1 MALFQDI
8 KERTAHYLAA
18 NLPSTMKDLVVDM
31 KAIMISGR
39 TLAQGASCES
49 KMTKDFFQA
58 ASVCSLSEPDYKALD
73 LGEGKNVQ
81 IVNQSGQAVFSARL
95 DKGLPPGIIFIPMG
109 PWANI
114 LIAPDTGG
122 CGMPQ
127 YKGVEVELSPTDSPI
142 LDIRALFKNI
152 GGMVE

>member
-1 MALFQDI
+1 V
-8 KERTAHYLAA
+8 
-18 NLPSTMKDLVVDM
+18 KDLVVYM

-49 KMTKDFFQA
+49 KMTQDFFQA

-73 LGEGKNVQ
+73 LDVEKNVL
-81 IVNQSGQAVFSARL
+81 IDNQFGQAVFSARM
-95 DKGLPPGIIFIPMG
+95 DKGLPSGIIFIPMG

-114 LIAPDTGG
+114 LIGPDTGG

-127 YKGVEVELSPTDSPI
+127 YKGVEVEVSPTASPI
-142 LDIRALFKNI
+142 LDIRTFFKNI
-152 GGMVE
+152 GGVLE